1 MKRVSLTNFPRLEF
15 CHLPSPLEPL
25 PRLTRHLGG
34 PNIFIKR
41 DDCTGLAGGGNKSR
55 KLEYIFADVL
65 QKDVDVVVTQ
75 GDVQSNH
82 VRQTA
87 AAAARF
93 GIECHAILSRRVED
107 AMPNFYYEKES
118 GNVFL
123 DNLFGAKLHYVPGE
137 TDMDQALEAHAE
149 TLRRQGRK
157 PYIIPGGGNTPL
169 GAMGYVRCAHE
180 LLGQARDVDLKIDC
194 IVHTTG
200 GTTTQVGL
208 LVGLFSLASQVR
220 VHGVS
225 SGKPKAMQE
234 AKMKRLCA
242 DLMAFAGIDGA
253 VPESAIVADSD
264 FTGPGYGIPGP
275 ETIEAIELV
284 ARLEGILLDP
294 VYTGKSMAGL
304 ISLIRRGQFKPGEN
318 IVYLHTGGT
327 PALFAYRQSFAF
339 VQ

>member
-1 MKRVSLTNFPRLEF
+1 MMSLAKIDRPRLEF
-15 CHLPSPLEPL
+15 CHIPTPLEPL
-25 PRLTRHLGG
+25 PRLTKHLGG
-34 PNIFIKR
+34 PNIFVKR

-65 QKDVDVVVTQ
+65 KAEADVIVTQ

-82 VRQTA
+82 VRQTS

-93 GIECHAILSRRVED
+93 GIECHGILGRRVED
-107 AMPNFYYEKES
+107 TMPDFQFEKES

-123 DNLFGAKLHYVPGE
+123 DNLFGAHLHYVPGD
-137 TDMDQALEAHAE
+137 TDMDLALQEHAE
-149 TLRRQGRK
+149 ALRRKGRK

-180 LLGQARDVDLKIDC
+180 LLGQARDINLEIDHL
-194 IVHTTG
+194 VHTTG

-208 LVGLFSLASQVR
+208 LVGLHSLQSSVN
-220 VHGVS
+220 VYGVS
-225 SGKPKAMQE
+225 SSKPKAVQE
-234 AKMKRLCA
+234 EKMKGLCA
-242 DLMAFAGIDGA
+242 DLMAFAGIDGEIP
-253 VPESAIVADSD
+253 PETIVADSD
-264 FTGPGYGIPGP
+264 FIGPAYGVPAK

-304 ISLIRRGQFKPGEN
+304 IALIRRGHFKAGEN
-318 IVYLHTGGT
+318 VVYLHTGGT
-327 PALFAYRQSFAF
+327 PALFAYTQSFDF
-339 VQ
+339 NR